1 MKELVEIAGG
11 TDGLA
16 NLHKPSYRIEWRRVL
31 EFAPEV
37 IVLTCCGFGLDRVA
51 QEGEIL
57 AAFEGFSDL
66 PATKTGR
73 IFATDGSS
81 YFSRPGPRIV
91 DSLEI
96 LAHLVHPELFAAP
109 PLSGAF
115 RALGVLRTRQH
126 AML

>member
-37 IVLTCCGFGLDRVA
+37 IVLTCCGFGLERVA

-57 AAFEGFSDL
+57 ATFEGFSGL

-73 IFATDGSS
+73 IFAADGSS

-115 RALGVLRTRQH
+115 CALGVPRPRQH
-126 AML
+126 AIL